1 MIRERWLVV
10 LGLCLGAASGVAALG
25 AQLEGIKLLL
35 PRDTPLAATPTG
47 WAGRSGANAWN

>member
-47 WAGRSGANAWN
+47 WAGRSGANARN